1 VQRPHPHRPRRR
13 RAAGAA
19 AGLVV
24 SVLALTAC
32 AGGGDTAD
40 SSTGAASGSSE
51 KKPLIISLDSSVD
64 LLDAQAWRTP
74 AAMVATG
81 SLVEQLIEQTYTTD
95 GLVRT
100 GTSEF
105 EGALAESWET
115 SEDGLTTTFHL
126 RDGLKFAD
134 GSDLTAQDVVWS
146 YQRSLLGPGYV
157 KALLPFA
164 GVPDADHVTAPDD
177 STVVVTSTFA
187 SPLLTKMEAMQPL
200 GVFSQATGEAN
211 ATDDDPW
218 AGAYFKQ
225 NANSS
230 GPYTVASYDPTTQL
244 VLEPNANYY
253 DQDKIAN
260 GGVTIQFVSDPSQRA
275 LLLRSGEIDVAQGI
289 PLDQV
294 AQMEDEDGLTVVSE
308 ASNRLEYLGFNTSE
322 APFDDPLVRQA
333 IAAAVPYEDLVDQV
347 LYGYANASTGV
358 VPASMETHSD
368 EAGEFT
374 EDLDTARDL
383 LAQAGLA
390 DGFSSTLYFKQSNAV
405 EAAAAVLVQAN
416 LKEIGVDIDLK
427 PLTDADF
434 TTQTSAR
441 SLPMYLNN
449 FLGWGADPFYQMYY
463 LAGSAAGTN
472 FTSYA
477 NADLDALLQ
486 QGVATTDETERAA
499 ISAEAQ
505 QVIYDDMPFIPI
517 YNPNW
522 TFVVRDGVSGLTKDN
537 TEQLRLQYLTK
548 E

>member
-1 VQRPHPHRPRRR
+1 MKRHLPRRR
-13 RAAGAA
+13 RTSVAA
-19 AGLVV
+19 AAAVAAA
-24 SVLALTAC
+24 LALTAC
-32 AGGGDTAD
+32 GGGDTPSD
-40 SSTGAASGSSE
+40 DASAGTAGSASE
-51 KKPLIISLDSSVD
+51 PLVISLDSSVD

-81 SLVEQLIEQTYTTD
+81 SLVEQLLEQTYDTD

-100 GTSEF
+100 GTTELQ
-105 EGALAESWET
+105 GALAESWEV

-126 RDGLKFAD
+126 RDGLAFAD
-134 GSDLTAQDVVWS
+134 GTPLTAQDVVWS

-164 GVPDADHVTAPDD
+164 GVASPDDVTAPDD
-177 STVVVTSTFA
+177 STVVVTSSFA
-187 SPLLTKMEAMQPL
+187 SPLLAKMEAMQPL
-200 GVFSQATGEAN
+200 GIFSQATGEAN

-218 AGAYFKQ
+218 AGEWFRE

-230 GPYTVASYDPTTQL
+230 GPYTVASYDPTQQL
-244 VLEPNANYY
+244 VLEPNEHYY
-253 DQDKIAN
+253 APEKIAN
-260 GGVTIQFVSDPSQRA
+260 AGVTVQFVSDPSQRA
-275 LLLRSGEIDVAQGI
+275 LLLRSGELDLAQGI

-294 AQMEDEDGLTVVSE
+294 KAMEDEDGLTVVSE
-308 ASNRLEYLGFNTSE
+308 PSNRLEYLGFNTAE
-322 APFDDPLVRQA
+322 APFDDARVRQA
-333 IAAAVPYEDLVDQV
+333 VAKAVPYQDLVDQV

-368 EAGEFT
+368 DAGTFE
-374 EDLDTARDL
+374 EDLDAAADL
-383 LAQAGLA
+383 LAEAGLP
-390 DGFSSTLYFKQSNAV
+390 DGFSSTLYYKQSNAV

-434 TTQTSAR
+434 TQQTNAR
-441 SLPMYLNN
+441 ALPMYLNN

-477 NADLDALLQ
+477 NPDLDALLQ
-486 QGVATTDETERAA
+486 EGVATTDEAGRAE

-505 QVIYDDMPFIPI
+505 QVIYDDMPFVPV
-517 YNPNW
+517 YNPAW
-522 TFVVRDGVSGLTKDN
+522 TFVVRDGVTGLTKDN

-548 E
+548 G

>member
-1 VQRPHPHRPRRR
+1 MKRHLPRRR
-13 RAAGAA
+13 RTTTASAA
-19 AGLVV
+19 AVV
-24 SVLALTAC
+24 AAVLALTAC
-32 AGGGDTAD
+32 GAGDDTAGTD
-40 SSTGAASGSSE
+40 ATGSASGAAQ
-51 KKPLIISLDSSVD
+51 PLVISLDSSVD

-81 SLVEQLIEQTYTTD
+81 SLVEQLIEQTYDTD

-100 GTSEF
+100 GTTEM
-105 EGALAESWET
+105 EGALAESWDV
-115 SEDGLTTTFHL
+115 SADGLTTTFHL
-126 RDGLKFAD
+126 REGLAFAD
-134 GSDLTAQDVVWS
+134 GTPLTAQDVVWS

-164 GVPDADHVTAPDD
+164 GVATPESVTAPDD
-177 STVVVTSTFA
+177 ATVVVTSTFA
-187 SPLLTKMEAMQPL
+187 SPLLAKMEAMQPL

-211 ATDDDPW
+211 ATADDPW
-218 AGAYFKQ
+218 AGAYFRE

-230 GPYTVASYDPTTQL
+230 GPYTVASYDPTQQL
-244 VLEPNANYY
+244 VLEPNEHYY

-260 GGVTIQFVSDPSQRA
+260 AGVTIQFVSDPSQRA
-275 LLLRSGEIDVAQGI
+275 LLLRSGEIDLAQGI

-294 AQMEDEDGLTVVSE
+294 QAMEDEDGLTVVSE

-333 IAAAVPYEDLVDQV
+333 VAKAVPYEDLVDQV
-347 LYGYANASTGV
+347 LFGYANASTGV
-358 VPASMETHSD
+358 VPASMATHSD
-368 EAGEFT
+368 DAGTFE
-374 EDLDTARDL
+374 EDLDAARDL
-383 LAQAGLA
+383 LADAGLP
-390 DGFSSTLYFKQSNAV
+390 DGFSSTLYYKQSNAV

-416 LKEIGVDIDLK
+416 LKEIGVDIDVK

-486 QGVATTDETERAA
+486 EGAATADEATRAE

-505 QVIYDDMPFIPI
+505 QVIYDDMPFIPV

>member
-1 VQRPHPHRPRRR
+1 V
-13 RAAGAA
+13 
-19 AGLVV
+19 VV

-32 AGGGDTAD
+32 AGGDDTSAAGTSSADGD
-40 SSTGAASGSSE
+40 GS
-51 KKPLIISLDSSVD
+51 KKPLVISLDSSVD

-81 SLVEQLIEQTYTTD
+81 SLVEQLIEQTYSED
-95 GLVRT
+95 GIVRT
-100 GTSEF
+100 GDGGF

-126 RDGLKFAD
+126 RDGLAFAD
-134 GSDLTAQDVVWS
+134 GTPLTAQDVVWS

-164 GVPDADHVTAPDD
+164 GVPSADDVTAPDD

-200 GVFSQATGEAN
+200 GIFSQTTGEAN
-211 ATDDDPW
+211 ATTDDPW
-218 AGAYFKQ
+218 AGAYFRE

-230 GPYTVASYDPTTQL
+230 GPYTVGSYDPTQQL
-244 VLEPNANYY
+244 VLTPNEHYY

-368 EAGEFT
+368 DAGDFT
-374 EDLDTARDL
+374 EDLDAARDL
-383 LAQAGLA
+383 LDQAGLA

-416 LKEIGVDIDLK
+416 LKEIGVDIELK

-434 TTQTSAR
+434 TSQTNAR

-486 QGVATTDETERAA
+486 QGVATTDETERAD
-499 ISAEAQ
+499 ISAQAQ
-505 QVIYDDMPFIPI
+505 KVIYDDMPFIPI

>member
-1 VQRPHPHRPRRR
+1 V
-13 RAAGAA
+13 AA
-19 AGLVV
+19 
-24 SVLALTAC
+24 LALTAC
-32 AGGGDTAD
+32 
-40 SSTGAASGSSE
+40 GSSGGTSSDGASDDATPGGA
-51 KKPLIISLDSSVD
+51 KPLVISLDSSVD

-81 SLVEQLIEQTYTTD
+81 SLVEQLVEQTYDTD

-100 GTSEF
+100 GTTEV
-105 EGALAESWET
+105 EGALAESWDV

-126 RDGLKFAD
+126 RDGLAFAD
-134 GSDLTAQDVVWS
+134 GTPLTARDVVWS

-164 GVPDADHVTAPDD
+164 GVASPDAVTAPDD

-211 ATDDDPW
+211 ATPDDPW
-218 AGAYFKQ
+218 AGAYFRE

-230 GPYTVASYDPTTQL
+230 GPYTVASYDPTQQL
-244 VLEPNANYY
+244 VLEPNPSYY

-260 GGVTIQFVSDPSQRA
+260 AGVTIQFVSDASQRA
-275 LLLRSGEIDVAQGI
+275 LLLRSGEIDLAQGI

-294 AQMEDEDGLTVVSE
+294 KAMEDEDGLTVVSE
-308 ASNRLEYLGFNTSE
+308 ASNRLEYLGFNTSQP
-322 APFDDPLVRQA
+322 PFDDPLVRQA
-333 IAAAVPYEDLVDQV
+333 VAKAVPYEDLVDQV

-358 VPASMETHSD
+358 VPATMETHSD
-368 EAGEFT
+368 DAGTFE
-374 EDLDTARDL
+374 EDLDGARDL
-383 LAQAGLA
+383 LDEAGLP
-390 DGFSSTLYFKQSNAV
+390 DGFSSTLYFKQSSAV
-405 EAAAAVLVQAN
+405 ESAAAVLVQAN

-434 TTQTSAR
+434 TAQTGAR

-472 FTSYA
+472 FTSYK
-477 NADLDALLQ
+477 NPDLDALLQ
-486 QGVATTDETERAA
+486 QGAASADEATRED
-499 ISAEAQ
+499 ISAQAQ
-505 QVIYDDMPFIPI
+505 KVIYDDMPFIPV

>member
-1 VQRPHPHRPRRR
+1 MKRHLSHRRR
-13 RAAGAA
+13 TTVASAAVVAA
-19 AGLVV
+19 
-24 SVLALTAC
+24 LALTAC
-32 AGGGDTAD
+32 GGTGDT
-40 SSTGAASGSSE
+40 STGAPSGDASGA
-51 KKPLIISLDSSVD
+51 KQPLVISLDSSVD

-81 SLVEQLIEQTYTTD
+81 SLVEQLIEQTYETD

-100 GTSEF
+100 GTTEF

-126 RDGLKFAD
+126 RDGLAFAD
-134 GSDLTAQDVVWS
+134 GTPLTAQDVVWS

-164 GVPDADHVTAPDD
+164 GVPDADAVTAPDD

-187 SPLLTKMEAMQPL
+187 SPLLAKMEAMQPL

-218 AGAYFKQ
+218 AGAWFRE

-230 GPYTVASYDPTTQL
+230 GPYTVASYDPTQQL
-244 VLEPNANYY
+244 VLEPNEHYY
-253 DQDKIAN
+253 DQDRIAN
-260 GGVTIQFVSDPSQRA
+260 AGVTIQFVSDPSQRA
-275 LLLRSGEIDVAQGI
+275 LLLRSGEIDLAQGI

-294 AQMEDEDGLTVVSE
+294 QAMEDEDGLTVVSE
-308 ASNRLEYLGFNTSE
+308 ASNRLEYLGFNTTQ

-333 IAAAVPYEDLVDQV
+333 VAKAVPYDDLVDQV

-368 EAGEFT
+368 DAGTFEQ
-374 EDLDTARDL
+374 DLDAARDL
-383 LAQAGLA
+383 LAEAGLP

-405 EAAAAVLVQAN
+405 EAAAAVLVQAS
-416 LKEIGVDIDLK
+416 LKEIGVAIDLK

-434 TTQTSAR
+434 TTQTGAR

-477 NADLDALLQ
+477 NAELDALLQ
-486 QGVATTDETERAA
+486 QGVATSDEAERAE

-505 QVIYDDMPFIPI
+505 QVIYDDMPFVPV

>member
-1 VQRPHPHRPRRR
+1 MQRPQLRWRRR
-13 RAAGAA
+13 RRTLGGASA
-19 AGLVV
+19 LVV

-32 AGGGDTAD
+32 AGGGSAD
-40 SSTGAASGSSE
+40 SSTGSASGSSE
-51 KKPLIISLDSSVD
+51 KKTLVISLDSSVD
-64 LLDAQAWRTP
+64 LLDSQAWRTQ

-81 SLVEQLIEQTYTTD
+81 SLVEQLLEQTYTTD
-95 GLVRT
+95 GLVQT
-100 GTSEF
+100 GTTEF

-134 GSDLTAQDVVWS
+134 GTALTAQDVVWS
-146 YQRSLLGPGYV
+146 YQRSMLGTGYV

-164 GVPDADHVTAPDD
+164 GVASADDVTAPDD
-177 STVVVTSTFA
+177 STVVITSSFA
-187 SPLLTKMEAMQPL
+187 SPLLTTMEAMQPL

-218 AGAYFKQ
+218 ASEYFQ
-225 NANSS
+225 ENANSS
-230 GPYTVASYDPTTQL
+230 GPYTVASYDPTSQL
-244 VLEPNANYY
+244 VLEPNENYY
-253 DQDKIAN
+253 DQDKIEN
-260 GGVTIQFVSDPSQRA
+260 GGVTIQFVSDSSQRA
-275 LLLRSGEIDVAQGI
+275 LLLRSGEIDVAQGL

-308 ASNRLEYLGFNTSE
+308 DSNRLEYLGFDTSE

-347 LYGYANASTGV
+347 LYGYANESTGV
-358 VPASMETHSD
+358 VPASMDTHSD
-368 EAGEFT
+368 DAGEFS

-383 LAQAGLA
+383 LEQAGLA
-390 DGFSSTLYFKQSNAV
+390 DGFSSSLYYKQSSSV
-405 EAAAAVLVQAN
+405 EAAVAVLVQAN
-416 LKEIGVDIDLK
+416 LKEIGVDIELV

-434 TTQTSAR
+434 TTQTAAKT
-441 SLPMYLNN
+441 LPMYLNS

-463 LAGSAAGTN
+463 LAGTAAGTN

-486 QGVATTDETERAA
+486 EGVATTDEATRAEL
-499 ISAEAQ
+499 SAEAQ
-505 QVIYDDMPFIPI
+505 QIIYDDMPFIPL

>member
-1 VQRPHPHRPRRR
+1 MKPHSPRAPRRR
-13 RAAGAA
+13 ALGAGAA
-19 AGLVV
+19 VVV

-32 AGGGDTAD
+32 AGGDDTSAAGTSSADGDGT
-40 SSTGAASGSSE
+40 
-51 KKPLIISLDSSVD
+51 KQPLVISLDSSVD

-81 SLVEQLIEQTYTTD
+81 SLVEQLIEQTYAED
-95 GLVRT
+95 GIVRT
-100 GTSEF
+100 GDGGF

-115 SEDGLTTTFHL
+115 SADGLTTTFHL
-126 RDGLKFAD
+126 RDGLAFAD
-134 GSDLTAQDVVWS
+134 GSPLTAQDVVWS

-164 GVPDADHVTAPDD
+164 GVPTADDVTAPDD

-200 GVFSQATGEAN
+200 GIFSQATGEAN
-211 ATDDDPW
+211 ATTDDPW
-218 AGAYFKQ
+218 AGAYFRE

-230 GPYTVASYDPTTQL
+230 GPYTVGSYDPTQQL
-244 VLEPNANYY
+244 VLTPNEHYY

-294 AQMEDEDGLTVVSE
+294 AQMEDEDGLTVVAE

-333 IAAAVPYEDLVDQV
+333 IAAAVPYDDLVDQV

-368 EAGEFT
+368 DAGEFT
-374 EDLDTARDL
+374 EDLDAAREL
-383 LAQAGLA
+383 LDQAGLA

-416 LKEIGVDIDLK
+416 LKEIGVDIELK

-434 TTQTSAR
+434 TAQTNAR

-486 QGVATTDETERAA
+486 QGVATTDEAERAD
-499 ISAEAQ
+499 ISAQAQ
-505 QVIYDDMPFIPI
+505 KVIYDAMPFIPI

-537 TEQLRLQYLTK
+537 TEQLRLQYLSK

>member
-1 VQRPHPHRPRRR
+1 MRSTSPRRR
-13 RAAGAA
+13 RRTLGASAAVLVGA
-19 AGLVV
+19 
-24 SVLALTAC
+24 LALTSC
-32 AGGGDTAD
+32 AGGDDSGTTGTGSSTAD
-40 SSTGAASGSSE
+40 GTAS
-51 KKPLIISLDSSVD
+51 LVISLDSSVD

-95 GLVRT
+95 GLVST
-100 GTSEF
+100 GTTEF

-126 RDGLKFAD
+126 RDGLAFAD
-134 GSDLTAQDVVWS
+134 GTPLTAQDVVWS

-164 GVPDADHVTAPDD
+164 GVADASAVTAPDD
-177 STVVVTSTFA
+177 STVVVTSSFA
-187 SPLLTKMEAMQPL
+187 SPLLAKLEAMQPL

-218 AGAYFKQ
+218 AGDWFRE

-230 GPYTVASYDPTTQL
+230 GPYTVASYDPTQSL
-244 VLEPNANYY
+244 VLEPNEHYY
-253 DQDKIAN
+253 DADKIKN

-275 LLLRSGEIDVAQGI
+275 LLLRSGEIDLAQGI

-308 ASNRLEYLGFNTSE
+308 DSNRLEYLGFNTSE

-333 IAAAVPYEDLVDQV
+333 VAKAVPYSALVDQV
-347 LYGYANASTGV
+347 LYGYANPATGV
-358 VPASMETHSD
+358 VPASMDTHSD
-368 EAGEFT
+368 QAGDFT
-374 EDLDTARDL
+374 EDLDAARDL
-383 LAQAGLA
+383 LDQAGMS
-390 DGFSSTLYFKQSNAV
+390 DGFSSTLYYKQSNAV

-434 TTQTSAR
+434 TAQTNAR

-477 NADLDALLQ
+477 NPELDALLQ
-486 QGVATTDETERAA
+486 SGVATTDEAERAE

-505 QVIYDDMPFIPI
+505 QVIYDDMPFIPV

-522 TFVVRDGVSGLTKDN
+522 TFVVRDGVSGLTRDN

-548 E
+548 G

>member
-1 VQRPHPHRPRRR
+1 MKRHLPRRR
-13 RAAGAA
+13 QALAASAA
-19 AGLVV
+19 LVV

-32 AGGGDTAD
+32 SGGGD
-40 SSTGAASGSSE
+40 ASGTDTSAGTTT
-51 KKPLIISLDSSVD
+51 KKPLVISLDSSVD

-100 GTSEF
+100 GTTDF

-115 SEDGLTTTFHL
+115 SEDGLTTTYHL
-126 RDGLKFAD
+126 RDGLAFAD
-134 GSDLTAQDVVWS
+134 GTPLTAQDVVWS

-164 GVPDADHVTAPDD
+164 GVATADDVTAPDD
-177 STVVVTSTFA
+177 STVVVTSSFA
-187 SPLLTKMEAMQPL
+187 SPLLSKMVAMQPL
-200 GVFSQATGEAN
+200 GVFSQTTGEAN
-211 ATDDDPW
+211 ATTDDPW
-218 AGAYFKQ
+218 AGAYFRE

-230 GPYTVASYDPTTQL
+230 GPYTVASYDPTQQL
-244 VLEPNANYY
+244 VLEPNENYY
-253 DQDKIAN
+253 DTDKIAN
-260 GGVTIQFVSDPSQRA
+260 SGVTIQFVSDPSQRA
-275 LLLRSGEIDVAQGI
+275 LLLRSGEIDLAQGI

-294 AQMEDEDGLTVVSE
+294 KAMEDEDGLTVVSE

-347 LYGYANASTGV
+347 LYGYANESTGV
-358 VPASMETHSD
+358 VPASMDTHSD
-368 EAGEFT
+368 DAGDFT
-374 EDLDTARDL
+374 EDLGTARDL
-383 LAQAGLA
+383 LAEAGLA

-434 TTQTSAR
+434 TTQTGAR

-463 LAGSAAGTN
+463 LAGSTAGTN
-472 FTSYA
+472 FTSYK

-486 QGVATTDETERAA
+486 QGAASSDEATRTE

-505 QVIYDDMPFIPI
+505 KVIYDDMPFIPI

>member
-1 VQRPHPHRPRRR
+1 MKRHLSHRRR
-13 RAAGAA
+13 TTVASAAVVVAA
-19 AGLVV
+19 
-24 SVLALTAC
+24 LALTAC
-32 AGGGDTAD
+32 GGTDDT
-40 SSTGAASGSSE
+40 STGAPSGDASGA
-51 KKPLIISLDSSVD
+51 KQPLVISLDSSVD

-81 SLVEQLIEQTYTTD
+81 SLVEQLIEQTYETD

-100 GTSEF
+100 GTTEF

-126 RDGLKFAD
+126 RDGLAFAD
-134 GSDLTAQDVVWS
+134 GTPLTAQDVVWS

-164 GVPDADHVTAPDD
+164 GVPDADAVTAPDD

-218 AGAYFKQ
+218 AGAWFRE

-230 GPYTVASYDPTTQL
+230 GPYTVASYDPTQQL
-244 VLEPNANYY
+244 VLEPNEHYY
-253 DQDKIAN
+253 DQDRIAN

-275 LLLRSGEIDVAQGI
+275 LLLRSGEIDLAQGI

-294 AQMEDEDGLTVVSE
+294 QAMEDEDGLTVVSE
-308 ASNRLEYLGFNTSE
+308 ASNRLEYLGFNTTQ

-333 IAAAVPYEDLVDQV
+333 VAKAVPYEDLVDQV

-368 EAGEFT
+368 DAGTFEQ
-374 EDLDTARDL
+374 DLDAARDL
-383 LAQAGLA
+383 LAEAGLP

-405 EAAAAVLVQAN
+405 EAAAAVLVQAS
-416 LKEIGVDIDLK
+416 LKEIGVAIDLK

-434 TTQTSAR
+434 TTQTGAR

-486 QGVATTDETERAA
+486 QGVATSDEAERAE

-505 QVIYDDMPFIPI
+505 QVIYDDMPFVPV

-537 TEQLRLQYLTK
+537 TEQLRLQYLTQ

>member
-1 VQRPHPHRPRRR
+1 MKRHLPRRR
-13 RAAGAA
+13 QALAASAA
-19 AGLVV
+19 LVV

-32 AGGGDTAD
+32 SGGGD
-40 SSTGAASGSSE
+40 ASGTDTSAGTTT
-51 KKPLIISLDSSVD
+51 KKPLVISLDSSVD

-100 GTSEF
+100 GTTDF

-115 SEDGLTTTFHL
+115 SEDGLTTTYHL
-126 RDGLKFAD
+126 RDGLAFAD
-134 GSDLTAQDVVWS
+134 GTPLTAQDVVWS

-164 GVPDADHVTAPDD
+164 GVATADDVTAPDD
-177 STVVVTSTFA
+177 STVVVTSSFA
-187 SPLLTKMEAMQPL
+187 SPLLSKMVAMQPL
-200 GVFSQATGEAN
+200 GVFSQTTGEAN
-211 ATDDDPW
+211 ATTDDPW
-218 AGAYFKQ
+218 AGAYFRE

-230 GPYTVASYDPTTQL
+230 GPYTVASYDPTQQL
-244 VLEPNANYY
+244 VLEPNENYY
-253 DQDKIAN
+253 DADKIAN
-260 GGVTIQFVSDPSQRA
+260 SGVTIQFVSDPSQRA
-275 LLLRSGEIDVAQGI
+275 LLLRSGEIDLAQGI

-294 AQMEDEDGLTVVSE
+294 KAMEDEDGLTVVSE

-347 LYGYANASTGV
+347 LYGYANESTGV
-358 VPASMETHSD
+358 VPASMDTHSD
-368 EAGEFT
+368 DAGDFT
-374 EDLDTARDL
+374 EDLGTARDL
-383 LAQAGLA
+383 LAEAGLA

-434 TTQTSAR
+434 TTQTGAR

-463 LAGSAAGTN
+463 LAGSTAGTN
-472 FTSYA
+472 FTSYK
-477 NADLDALLQ
+477 NTDLDALLQ
-486 QGVATTDETERAA
+486 QGAASSDEATRTE

-505 QVIYDDMPFIPI
+505 KVIYDDMPFIPI

>member
-1 VQRPHPHRPRRR
+1 MKRHLPRRR
-13 RAAGAA
+13 RTTAASAA
-19 AGLVV
+19 VAVAAL
-24 SVLALTAC
+24 LALTAC
-32 AGGGDTAD
+32 GAGDDTG
-40 SSTGAASGSSE
+40 SGSTGSADGGPQ
-51 KKPLIISLDSSVD
+51 PLVISLDSSVD

-81 SLVEQLIEQTYTTD
+81 SLVEQLIEQTYDTD

-100 GTSEF
+100 GTTEF
-105 EGALAESWET
+105 EGALAESWEV

-126 RDGLKFAD
+126 RDGLAFAD
-134 GSDLTAQDVVWS
+134 GTPLTAQDVVWS

-164 GVPDADHVTAPDD
+164 GVPDETGVTAPDD

-211 ATDDDPW
+211 ATDEDPW
-218 AGAYFKQ
+218 AGAWFRE

-230 GPYTVASYDPTTQL
+230 GPYTVASYDPTQQL
-244 VLEPNANYY
+244 VLEPNEHYY

-260 GGVTIQFVSDPSQRA
+260 AGVTIQFVSDPSQRA
-275 LLLRSGEIDVAQGI
+275 LLLRSGEIDLAQGI

-294 AQMEDEDGLTVVSE
+294 QAMEDEDGLTVVSE

-333 IAAAVPYEDLVDQV
+333 VAKAVPYQDLVDQV
-347 LYGYANASTGV
+347 LYGYANPATGV
-358 VPASMETHSD
+358 VPATMETHSE
-368 EAGEFT
+368 EAGTFE
-374 EDLDTARDL
+374 EDLDAAQDL
-383 LAQAGLA
+383 LAEAGLP
-390 DGFSSTLYFKQSNAV
+390 DGFSSTLYYKQSNAV

-434 TTQTSAR
+434 TSQTNAR

-477 NADLDALLQ
+477 NPELDALLQ
-486 QGVATTDETERAA
+486 EGAATADEATREQ

-505 QVIYDDMPFIPI
+505 QVIYDEMPFIPV

-537 TEQLRLQYLTK
+537 TEQLRLQYLTQ